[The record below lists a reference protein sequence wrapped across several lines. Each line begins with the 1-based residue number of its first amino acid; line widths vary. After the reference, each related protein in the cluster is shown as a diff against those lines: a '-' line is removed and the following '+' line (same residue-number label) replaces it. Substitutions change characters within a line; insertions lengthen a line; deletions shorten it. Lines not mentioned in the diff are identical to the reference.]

1 MPKWTLGR
9 RGDTTNHNSS
19 TASSSTHRRSPDVV
33 LNPTVRDEQ
42 AEVSRIPHF
51 TEHPTHTAGSGQDDD
66 RERLNEHRRSERATM
81 HTRDEESSGDDDDGR
96 SDAEV
101 SEISEEFNLRQPSA
115 DPFAVQD
122 FRASTPPLM
131 RRVSTAPVLHTRDGD
146 VVDRTGRLAA
156 ELESRRHR
164 SPSTAHGARQYSK
177 HLAGWHRFT
186 KKVVSA
192 AGSFDPGSIQIP
204 QHVLHLANA
213 LALRD
218 RDRTLPAGKQRRLR
232 HTRLSE
238 FVKHEKDSAVATT
251 RYLV

>member
-1 MPKWTLGR
+1 M
-9 RGDTTNHNSS
+9 HM
-19 TASSSTHRRSPDVV
+19 
-33 LNPTVRDEQ
+33 RD
-42 AEVSRIPHF
+42 
-51 TEHPTHTAGSGQDDD
+51 
-66 RERLNEHRRSERATM
+66 
-81 HTRDEESSGDDDDGR
+81 DEGSGDDESR

-101 SEISEEFNLRQPSA
+101 SEISEEFNLHQTSA
-115 DPFAVQD
+115 DPFAVHD

-131 RRVSTAPVLHTRDGD
+131 RRVSTAPVIHTRDGD
-146 VVDRTGRLAA
+146 VIDRTGRLAA
-156 ELESRRHR
+156 ELVSRGDR
-164 SPSTAHGARQYSK
+164 SPSTAGARQYSK

-204 QHVLHLANA
+204 QHVLHLANS

-238 FVKHEKDSAVATT
+238 FVKHEKDSAVTTT